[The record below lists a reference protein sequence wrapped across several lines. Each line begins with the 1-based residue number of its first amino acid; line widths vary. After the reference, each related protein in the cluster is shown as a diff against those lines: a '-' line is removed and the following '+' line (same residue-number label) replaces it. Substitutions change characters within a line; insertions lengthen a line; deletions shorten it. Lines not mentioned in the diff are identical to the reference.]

1 MTSMKYNTK
10 WWQHHLQLLRGS
22 VPGLPSQSSSCT
34 SSSFYKLLPSPYT
47 RPGLEDFQLGK
58 GYYLTHQ
65 SYTLCAG
72 WGTLPDFCC
81 VAHLL
86 MVHTLTFRH
95 PTYNTLFHGLI
106 STDRMQR
113 VPDKLIVPYKTVWV
127 VRTWTRGG
135 WGVRVQRQ
143 VWLHGGNKNKQTN
156 LETVKVKKWPKLV
169 FFRAK
174 YLIL

>member
-1 MTSMKYNTK
+1 MIEY
-10 WWQHHLQLLRGS
+10 QEQLLVEALS
-22 VPGLPSQSSSCT
+22 LSP
-34 SSSFYKLLPSPYT
+34 PSP
-47 RPGLEDFQLGK
+47 
-58 GYYLTHQ
+58 
-65 SYTLCAG
+65 
-72 WGTLPDFCC
+72 GTLPDFCC

-156 LETVKVKKWPKLV
+156 LETVKVKKVAKTSIWFCSGSIGNQISIFLIV
-169 FFRAK
+169 FITPDRQNLFALK
-174 YLIL
+174 DPISISKCSVSSDIMKVEDPHGEFN